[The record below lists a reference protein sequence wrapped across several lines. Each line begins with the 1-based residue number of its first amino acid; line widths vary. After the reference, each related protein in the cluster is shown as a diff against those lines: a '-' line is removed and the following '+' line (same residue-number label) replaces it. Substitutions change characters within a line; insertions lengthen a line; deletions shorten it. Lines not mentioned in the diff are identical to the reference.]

1 MSPTAATYT
10 VTSPP
15 NAALTPPPGAIPD
28 FHEPY
33 TLQTY
38 LELECGVSIAIT
50 TAVIAA
56 RTFVKAKV
64 VKKFLWEDFT
74 AIIGWV
80 RIFASVHAFPLATL
94 QL

>member
-1 MSPTAATYT
+1 MSPTAAIYT

-15 NAALTPPPGAIPD
+15 NAALTPPPGVIPD

-38 LELECGVSIAIT
+38 LELECGVFIAIT

-74 AIIGWV
+74 AIVGWV
-80 RIFASVHAFPLATL
+80 SIFASVHGFPLATL